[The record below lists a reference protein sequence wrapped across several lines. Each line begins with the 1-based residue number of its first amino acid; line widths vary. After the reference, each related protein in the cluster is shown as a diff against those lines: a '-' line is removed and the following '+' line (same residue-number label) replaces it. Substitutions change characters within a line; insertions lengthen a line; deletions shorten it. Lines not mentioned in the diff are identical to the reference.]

1 MAGQH
6 PAAWFVFG
14 GLVAGLLFVDLFVI
28 GRAHASHSMRGL
40 VRWTIT
46 VVTVALLF
54 GGYILIA
61 GGVQKGL
68 EYYAGYLIELSLSVD
83 NLFVFLLI
91 FRYFAVPPR
100 SQTRVLMWGV
110 VTAIVLRG
118 VMILA
123 GVVLLARFEWIIYLL
138 GAVLV
143 FTAIRML
150 RGDEVQIAPERNPL
164 VRMVRRVLPVTKRYH
179 DDAFLI
185 RRSTGLLATPLVLVL
200 LVVEWSDV
208 TFAIDSIPAIFAVTR
223 DPFIVFS
230 SNIFAVLGLRA
241 MFFVLADLMQRF
253 VYLKPGV
260 AVILGFVGVKMLLSA
275 WVHPPVAVSLGV
287 ILATLTTA
295 IVLSIRKGRRERGL
309 VSTPPGP

>member
-1 MAGQH
+1 LTSHH
-6 PAAWFVFG
+6 PAVWAVFG
-14 GLVAGLLFVDLFVI
+14 ALIAGLLAVDLFVI
-28 GRAHASHSMRGL
+28 GRARAAPSLRTLG
-40 VRWTIT
+40 RWTVA
-46 VVTVALLF
+46 VVVAALLF
-54 GGYILIA
+54 GGYVFLV
-61 GGVQKGL
+61 GGTQKAL

-91 FRYFAVPPR
+91 FRYFAVPPA

-118 VMILA
+118 LMVVA

-143 FTAIRML
+143 FTAVKML
-150 RGDEVQIAPERNPL
+150 RDDDIQIAPERNPL
-164 VRMVRRVLPVTKRYH
+164 VRLARRVLPITKRYH

-185 RRSTGLLATPLVLVL
+185 KRSTGLLATPLVLVL

-208 TFAIDSIPAIFAVTR
+208 TFAIDSIPAIFSVTR

-241 MFFVLADLMQRF
+241 MFFVLADLMRRF

-260 AVILGFVGVKMLLSA
+260 AIILGFVGVKMLLSA
-275 WVHPPVAVSLGV
+275 WIHPPVVLSLAV
-287 ILATLTTA
+287 ILT
-295 IVLSIRKGRRERGL
+295 VLVVAVLLSVRRARREGGL
-309 VSTPPGP
+309 VSNDTGP

>member
-1 MAGQH
+1 MTSHH
-6 PAAWFVFG
+6 PAIWAVFG
-14 GLVAGLLFVDLFVI
+14 ALIAGLLVVDLFVI
-28 GRAHASHSMRGL
+28 GRARASHGTRTL
-40 VRWTIT
+40 ARWTVA
-46 VVTVALLF
+46 VVAAALLF
-54 GGYILIA
+54 GGYVFLV
-61 GGVQKGL
+61 GGPQKAL

-91 FRYFAVPPR
+91 FRYFAVPTA

-118 VMILA
+118 FMVLA

-143 FTAIRML
+143 FTAVRML
-150 RGDEVQIAPERNPL
+150 RDEDIQVAPERNPL
-164 VRMVRRVLPVTKRYH
+164 VRLARRVLPITKRYH

-185 RRSTGLLATPLVLVL
+185 KRSTGLLATPLVLVL

-208 TFAIDSIPAIFAVTR
+208 TFAIDSIPAIFSVTR

-241 MFFVLADLMQRF
+241 MFFVLADLMKRF

-275 WVHPPVAVSLGV
+275 WLHPPVALSLGV
-287 ILATLTTA
+287 ILTILVVA
-295 IVLSIRKGRRERGL
+295 ILLSVRKARRARGL
-309 VSTPPGP
+309 VSNDTDP

>member
-1 MAGQH
+1 LASHH
-6 PAAWFVFG
+6 PAVWGVFG
-14 GLVAGLLFVDLFVI
+14 ALIASLLVVDLFVI
-28 GRAHASHSMRGL
+28 GRAHASHGPRTL
-40 VRWTIT
+40 ARWTVA
-46 VVTVALLF
+46 VVVAALLF
-54 GGYILIA
+54 GGYVFLV
-61 GGVQKGL
+61 GGSQKAL

-91 FRYFAVPPR
+91 FRYFAVPTA

-118 VMILA
+118 LMVVA

-143 FTAIRML
+143 FTAVRML
-150 RGDEVQIAPERNPL
+150 RDEDIQVAPERNPL
-164 VRMVRRVLPVTKRYH
+164 VRLVRRVLPITKRYH
-179 DDAFLI
+179 GDAFLI
-185 RRSTGLLATPLVLVL
+185 KRSTGLLATPLVLVL

-208 TFAIDSIPAIFAVTR
+208 TFAIDSIPAIFSVTR

-241 MFFVLADLMQRF
+241 MFFVLADLMKRF

-275 WVHPPVAVSLGV
+275 WVHPPVALSLGV
-287 ILATLTTA
+287 ILTVL
-295 IVLSIRKGRRERGL
+295 IVAVLLSVRKARRARGL
-309 VSTPPGP
+309 VSDDTGP